1 MKRTVDLN
9 NIFSEKFSQIIKK
22 YVKRLNVL
30 LKQYDAVIFMAR
42 KSICFYSA
50 LIIQGEIEK
59 SPECCIMSSRALE
72 YNVLKRYVGKR

>member
-1 MKRTVDLN
+1 MKRTVNLN
-9 NIFSEKFSQIIKK
+9 NIFSEKYAQIIKK

-50 LIIQGEIEK
+50 LIIQGKLRKIQN
-59 SPECCIMSSRALE
+59 A
-72 YNVLKRYVGKR
+72 VLCQAGRWSTMY